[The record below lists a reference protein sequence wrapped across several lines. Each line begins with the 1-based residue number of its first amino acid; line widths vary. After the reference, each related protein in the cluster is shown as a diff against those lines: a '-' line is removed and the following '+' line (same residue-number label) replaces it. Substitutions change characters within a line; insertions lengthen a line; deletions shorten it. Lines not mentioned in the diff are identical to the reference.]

1 MVAMEPPS
9 KAKTL
14 GFSKLGRSPS
24 SLSRSPTVK
33 SCIGSLTCFSDLLEA
48 TDKHRERLD
57 RSFLPEVNR
66 TPRRVDTSRYQQQR
80 RVELQLLV
88 PPLLLIII
96 PLVWWYVK
104 LGSVQSLNWFAENL
118 SLRFWFDCM
127 AVLLFSGTF
136 VLCARL
142 AVPYCSLGSKVQAL
156 YVLLTALSHGWGY
169 CSKIWFRRGDPMLA
183 DEKGKQK
190 NNGGSAVTW
199 TIGSKSKLEKSR
211 FYGEGVQ
218 NYSNADVY
226 EGEFYQG
233 RCSGSGVY
241 YFYMSG
247 KYEGDWVDGKFDGYG
262 VETWARGSR
271 YRGQYLQGMRDGYGI
286 YRFYTGDVY
295 SGEWSKGQSHGNG
308 VQTCEDGSRYVGEF
322 KHGMKHGFG
331 YYHFRNGDT
340 YAGEYFEDKMH
351 GYGVYHFKNGH
362 QYEGAWH
369 EGRKQGLGL
378 YTFRN
383 GETQEGH
390 WHHGALVTPSTLNPA
405 PGSPSAVS
413 HTKVLNVV
421 QEARHAAAK
430 ALEVQRVDDR
440 VKKAV
445 ALANRAA
452 NAARVVSVKAAQ
464 RKNKT
469 TAVFLN
475 V

>member
-1 MVAMEPPS
+1 MVAMESPS
-9 KAKTL
+9 KLKTL
-14 GFSKLGRSPS
+14 GFLKLGRSPS

-33 SCIGSLTCFSDLLEA
+33 SCIGNFTCFSELLDT
-48 TDKHRERLD
+48 TDKKIETLD
-57 RSFLPEVNR
+57 RSFLPDVNR
-66 TPRRVDTSRYQQQR
+66 TPRRVDILRYQQQR
-80 RVELQLLV
+80 RFELQLLV
-88 PPLLLIII
+88 PPLLLILI
-96 PLVWWYVK
+96 PLIWWYVK
-104 LGSVQSLNWFAENL
+104 LGSIQSLNWFVQNL
-118 SLRFWFDCM
+118 PLRFL
-127 AVLLFSGTF
+127 AVLLFFGTF

-142 AVPYCSLGSKVQAL
+142 AVPYFSLGPKAQAL
-156 YVLLTALSHGWGY
+156 FILLTALSQSWGY
-169 CSKIWFRRGDPMLA
+169 FSTIWFRSIGTMLA
-183 DEKGKQK
+183 EEKERRK

-199 TIGSKSKLEKSR
+199 TIGSKSKLERSK
-211 FYGEGVQ
+211 FYGDGVQ
-218 NYSNADVY
+218 NYSNGDVY

-241 YFYMSG
+241 CFHLSG

-271 YRGQYLQGMRDGYGI
+271 YRGQYWQGMRDGYGI

-308 VQTCEDGSRYVGEF
+308 VQTCEDGSRYVGDF

-351 GYGVYHFKNGH
+351 GYGVYHLKNGH

-390 WHHGALVTPSTLNPA
+390 WHHGALETPSTLNPST
-405 PGSPSAVS
+405 GSPSAVS
-413 HTKVLNVV
+413 HSKVLNVV
-421 QEARHAAAK
+421 QEARRAAAK
-430 ALEVQRVDDR
+430 ALQVQRVDDR
-440 VKKAV
+440 VNKSVTA
-445 ALANRAA
+445 ANRAA
-452 NAARVVSVKAAQ
+452 NAARVASVKAVQ
-464 RKNKT
+464 RKNNAR
-469 TAVFLN
+469 AVFLN